1 MKIDILCMGR
11 LKRGPQ
17 QDLVQDYLRRL
28 TWPVTIHEYESKKT
42 DAVLRQMDE
51 DARIRSWL
59 MPQAS
64 LWVMDERGQSIT
76 STDLANRIGTLQQDG
91 KPHLQI
97 VIGGADGLLPPLR
110 DQANLLLSFGRMTWP
125 HQLVRVMVVE
135 QLYRSQQILANH
147 PYHRDG

>member
-51 DARIRSWL
+51 DARIRNWL

>member
-1 MKIDILCMGR
+1 MKIDLLCMGR

-17 QDLVQDYLRRL
+17 QDLLQDYIRRL

-42 DAVLRQMDE
+42 DAGLRQMDE
-51 DARIRSWL
+51 DAQIRRWL
-59 MPQAS
+59 SSQAT
-64 LWVMDERGQSIT
+64 LWVLDERGQSLA
-76 STDLANRIGTLQQDG
+76 STDLAHKIGDLQQTG

-97 VIGGADGLLPPLR
+97 VIGGADGLLPAMR
-110 DQANLLLSFGRMTWP
+110 QQANLLLSFGRMTWP

>member
-28 TWPVTIHEYESKKT
+28 TWSVTIHEYESKKT
-42 DAVLRQMDE
+42 EPDLRQADE
-51 DARIRSWL
+51 DAQIRKWL
-59 MPQAS
+59 TPQAT
-64 LWVMDERGQSIT
+64 LWVLDERGQSLG
-76 STDLANRIGTLQQDG
+76 SVDLAKSIGVLQQDG

-97 VIGGADGLLPPLR
+97 VIGGADGLLPTLR
-110 DQANLLLSFGRMTWP
+110 QQANLLLSFGRMTWP